1 MTVYIAIVFL
11 PHGEQRIA
19 GVAATEVEAAGLA
32 AADRGRT
39 LTLSSAYSRW
49 ELEDENGDLAGY
61 VLETEVGKK
70 IEYQT

>member
-11 PHGEQRIA
+11 PHGDQRIA
-19 GVAATEVEAAGLA
+19 GVAATAYEAVRLA
-32 AADRGRT
+32 TEDRGRT